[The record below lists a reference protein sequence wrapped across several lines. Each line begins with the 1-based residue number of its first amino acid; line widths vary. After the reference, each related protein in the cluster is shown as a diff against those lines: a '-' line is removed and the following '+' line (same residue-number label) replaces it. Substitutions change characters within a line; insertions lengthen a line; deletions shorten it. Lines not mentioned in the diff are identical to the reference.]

1 MTGDLGSSKLLA
13 MNLKD
18 WLNAERGRH
27 KALAEHLG
35 VSAGRVTQMADRGVS
50 TKYMLCVQAFTKGAV
65 TLQEMVSQRTP
76 DGKQAKRGS
85 KSCCI

>member
-1 MTGDLGSSKLLA
+1 

-76 DGKQAKRGS
+76 DEKPKRGGN
-85 KSCCI
+85 SCCI